1 MRGVLVSIQPNWCEL
16 IAKGILIPAN
26 DNKTVEV
33 RKTRPQID
41 TPFKC
46 FIYCTKNGAGLL
58 QTVYVPM
65 HVVGRGY
72 NNIKLACYKDYNH
85 VKDMHDCVNG
95 KVIGEF
101 ICDKIYEIRN
111 LGSRFM
117 IGDDIALTNRIAKES
132 CLHFDEMKKYLCDK
146 DGYAWHITDL
156 KIYDKPKELGE
167 FNGFKKC
174 IQCKESG
181 YESSACIHDDNC
193 MIPVPLTR
201 PPQSWCYVEDNTL

>member
-1 MRGVLVSIQPNWCEL
+1 MKAVLISIQPKWCEL
-16 IAKGILIPAN
+16 IARGMLIVACG
-26 DNKTVEV
+26 NKTVEV
-33 RKTRPQID
+33 RKTHPQVD

-46 FIYCTKNGAGLL
+46 FIYCTKGGAGLL

-132 CLHFDEMKKYLCDK
+132 CLQFDEMKKYLRDK

-156 KIYDKPKELGE
+156 KIYDTPKELCE
-167 FNGFKKC
+167 FRKPTLPTGLR
-174 IQCKESG
+174 
-181 YESSACIHDDNC
+181 YENDN
-193 MIPVPLTR
+193 LTC
-201 PPQSWCYVEDNTL
+201 PPQSWCYVEELKQEE